1 MHVNPAVGHDKLRD
15 YNRAIFFQVCQS
27 GCALYASALGQRS
40 INPNIV
46 PKLVSNV
53 LIVSD

>member
-1 MHVNPAVGHDKLRD
+1 MHVNPAIGHDKLRD
-15 YNRAIFFQVCQS
+15 YNRAIFFQICQS
-27 GCALYASALGQRS
+27 GCTLSASALGQRS

-46 PKLVSNV
+46 LKFISNV